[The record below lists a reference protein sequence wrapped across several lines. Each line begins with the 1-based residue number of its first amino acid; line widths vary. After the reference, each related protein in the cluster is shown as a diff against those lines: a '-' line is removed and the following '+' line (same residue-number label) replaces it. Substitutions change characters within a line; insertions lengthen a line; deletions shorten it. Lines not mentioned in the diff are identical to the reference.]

1 MDIEDKSLDLYDA
14 AGNSVED
21 FTSSSRSGS
30 DTASNRRDEV
40 QEIRNQSR
48 TEDRRVDLW
57 RWTLLF
63 LILAVGVLITTLT
76 YHFLQFEE
84 QKALNIAYDQFT
96 EALSDAAIR
105 QQDDIRDASRAFS
118 AIISDQA
125 ALTNQTWPFV
135 ALTNFESLGEDFH
148 KISGTE
154 IVTLLPAVTREN
166 TEAWLNFT
174 DKQHAPLMKHSHMLR
189 YKTLDNM
196 MEVGYT
202 SYIQRAT
209 SNGLVPDID
218 RDVYYPLWQV
228 SPPMF
233 TYGAINWNAISLPD
247 IAAMFDAVKV
257 LKYEQLV
264 SPVQPYAIAGL
275 FSEEEHA
282 RMHSAIEGSSTKFP
296 HSFIYTPVHLD
307 SQDFDSPI
315 VAISSAAMAWDFS
328 LRSLLPVGVVGIK
341 AVIKNSCNQSFTY
354 EINGPDAFF
363 IGEGDLHEEEF
374 NSYERVVR
382 LSPNSHPDIQS
393 IGGHCLYSMY
403 IYPNSKFVS
412 LYLTTLPTMF
422 AIGVAGAFGF
432 MVIVFYVYNRFVYK
446 RNEKLVENAA
456 RSNAVI
462 TSLFPDTIRNQ
473 LIGDSNTNNPRSFQE
488 LLGPASDPVANLT
501 RPPLADYFATA
512 TVMFADICGFTAWSS
527 VREPS
532 QVFTLLE
539 TLYGSFDRLTKN
551 SKVFKVETV
560 GDSYIAATGIPKYHR
575 DHAVSMVRFAYKISK
590 EMSTMT
596 KMLETTLGPDTSDLL
611 LRIGIHTGPVT
622 AGVIRGD
629 KARFQLFG
637 DTMNVASRVE
647 STGVA
652 GRIHVSKDTADS
664 LRKCNKGHWLVKREN
679 GSVVAKGKGDIQ
691 TYWIGKGVEQANK
704 PESFGQ
710 CETASES
717 GSSVSADDSVID
729 GHFSEKI
736 GHSEGR
742 EDRLVDWNV
751 TVFLDILKH
760 IVARREAYAKAGIN
774 SNSEPRSDDSEVLTR
789 MKMNDCKPINGV
801 REIIALPEFNDVA
814 EAMKVDVQTIEIPAD
829 VTAELR
835 RYIATVAGLYRSN
848 PFHNFEHASHV
859 TMSVIKLLS
868 RIKAPSD
875 LELMEGHG
883 GSDDISQDIHAHL
896 HDHTYGI
903 TSDPLTQFA
912 CAFAALVHD
921 VDHEGVPNAQL
932 VKEGAAVATM
942 YNERSVAEQ
951 NSLVIAWNL
960 LMSDR
965 FTNLRNTICAT
976 ATELSRFRELAT
988 NAVMATDIIDKDLK
1002 QLRNNRW
1009 YKAFKRDISSIDV
1022 HDYEEEDETRDSI
1035 NRKATIVIEHLIQ
1048 ASDVSHTMQHWHVY
1062 RKWNENLFRESY
1074 AAYIAGRADTDPS
1087 INWYKGEIGF
1097 FDFYIIPLAKKLESC
1112 GVFGKSS
1119 DEFLNYARSN
1129 REEWES
1135 RGESIVAEL
1144 VANVKKDFKEHI

>member
-1 MDIEDKSLDLYDA
+1 MDMDDKSLGFQDA
-14 AGNSVED
+14 TGV
-21 FTSSSRSGS
+21 SSGFDPTESGS
-30 DTASNRRDEV
+30 GSQSSDKRDEI

-63 LILAVGVLITTLT
+63 LIMAVGIVITALT
-76 YHFLQFEE
+76 YYFLQQEE
-84 QKALNIAYDQFT
+84 QKALNIAYDQFS

-105 QQDDIRDASRAFS
+105 QQDDIRDACHTFS
-118 AIISDQA
+118 KVISDQA
-125 ALTNQTWPFV
+125 AETDQTWPFV
-135 ALTNFESLGEDFH
+135 ALQNFESLGEDFH
-148 KISGTE
+148 KIAGTE
-154 IVTLLPAVTREN
+154 IFTLFPTVTREK
-166 TEAWLNFT
+166 TEDWLNYT
-174 DKQHAPLMKHSHMLR
+174 DKEHAPMVRHSHMLK
-189 YKTLDNM
+189 YKNMDNLN
-196 MEVGYT
+196 EVGYK
-202 SYIQRAT
+202 SYIQSASPT
-209 SNGLVPDID
+209 GMIPDID
-218 RDVYYPLWQV
+218 RDVYHPMWQF

-233 TYGAINWNAISLPD
+233 TYGAINWNILSLPD
-247 IAAMFDAVKV
+247 LASVFDAVKV
-257 LKYEQLV
+257 LKNESLV
-264 SPVQPYAIAGL
+264 SPVRPYATASMA
-275 FSEEEHA
+275 FTDEEHA
-282 RMHSAIEGSSTKFP
+282 RMHSEIEGSSTEFP
-296 HSFIYTPVHLD
+296 HSFMYTPVHLD
-307 SQDFDSPI
+307 SQDSNSPI
-315 VAISSAAMAWDFS
+315 VAIFGAAMAWDFS
-328 LRSLLPVGVVGIK
+328 LRSLLPAGVIGIH
-341 AVIKNSCNQSFTY
+341 AVLKNSCNQSFTY
-354 EINGPDAFF
+354 EINGPDAFYV
-363 IGEGDLHEEEF
+363 GEGDLHEDEF
-374 NSYERVVR
+374 QSLKRVVS
-382 LSPNSHPDIQS
+382 LSLHSHPDTES
-393 IGGHCLYSMY
+393 TEGHCLYSMHL
-403 IYPNSKFVS
+403 YPDSKFAS
-412 LYLTTLPTMF
+412 LYLTAAPLLF

-432 MVIVFYVYNRFVYK
+432 MVIVFFVYNRFVFT

-462 TSLFPDTIRNQ
+462 TSLFPEAIRNQ
-473 LIGDSNTNNPRSFQE
+473 LIGDNNNTNNPRSFQE
-488 LLGPASDPVANLT
+488 LLGPVSDPVANLA

-575 DHAVSMVRFAYKISK
+575 DHAVSMVQFAHRISK
-590 EMSTMT
+590 EMSAMT

-691 TYWIGKGVEQANK
+691 TYWIGKAVEKAK
-704 PESFGQ
+704 PESYGPY
-710 CETASES
+710 ETASES
-717 GSSVSADDSVID
+717 DSSQNPDDVVD
-729 GHFSEKI
+729 GQFSEQL

-742 EDRLVDWNV
+742 EDRLVDWNA

-774 SNSEPRSDDSEVLTR
+774 SNSEPRSDDPEVLTR
-789 MKMNDCKPINGV
+789 MNMNDYKPINGV
-801 REIIALPEFNDVA
+801 REIIALPDFNDVA
-814 EAMKVDVQTIEIPAD
+814 EAMKEDVQSVEIPD
-829 VTAELR
+829 EVVAELR
-835 RYIATVAGLYRSN
+835 SYISTVAGLYRSN

-875 LELMEGHG
+875 LELMERHG
-883 GSDDISQDIHAHL
+883 SSEDLSQDIHAHL

-932 VKEGAAVATM
+932 VQEGAAVATM

-965 FTNLRNTICAT
+965 FANLRNTICAT
-976 ATELSRFRELAT
+976 ATELSRFRQLAT
-988 NAVMATDIIDKDLK
+988 NAVMATDIVDKDLK

-1009 YKAFKRDISSIDV
+1009 DKAFKRDNNAVILQS
-1022 HDYEEEDETRDSI
+1022 YEEEEDETRDSI

-1074 AAYIAGRADTDPS
+1074 AAYIAGRAATDPS

-1144 VANVKKDFKEHI
+1144 VANVKKEFKENA